1 VGSGASC
8 SSMRRTVRSGF
19 VTTTWAR

>member
-19 VTTTWAR
+19 VSPPSAR